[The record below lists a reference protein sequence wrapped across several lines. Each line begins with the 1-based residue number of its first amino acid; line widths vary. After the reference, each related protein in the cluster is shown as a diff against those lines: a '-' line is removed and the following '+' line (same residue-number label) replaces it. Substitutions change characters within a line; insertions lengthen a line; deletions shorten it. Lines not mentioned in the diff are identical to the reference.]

1 MKIQNVKGGYDFLPK
16 EQKIRNYINE
26 ILKTTFEEF
35 GYQPIETPILCYLDM
50 LVDKYDENNDLLKEI
65 YKLSDQGGRELG
77 LRYDLTVPFAKFIAL
92 NKNNISMPFKRYEIA
107 KVFRDG
113 PVKVG
118 RDREF
123 TQCDADVVGIEGQFI
138 EAELLSL
145 YINAFKKLGIDII
158 IKYNNRNLMRGL
170 IKETGVSEE
179 QISKVITILDKMNK
193 ITEAELRTYL
203 IEIAIEN
210 EQIDKL
216 LMLFKMDIDKIKD
229 MLKNSTNEELTLG
242 IKEIDTL
249 KGYIEKLGYSEICK
263 VDLTLARGQDYYTGN
278 VFEVYDKSGYLT
290 SSIGGGGRYDKMVTE
305 YINDGEVYPAVGI
318 SFGLTSIYE
327 ILKTRDD
334 FKNTSDIKFY
344 IIPMGV
350 DMEALSL
357 ADTLRSYGYNV
368 DVEMKGRKLKKS
380 LDFANR
386 ENIPYVIIV
395 GEDEV
400 KSGKVTVKDM
410 INQNNFEIDL
420 KNPEKVKE
428 IVKL

>member
-26 ILKTTFEEF
+26 VLKETFMEY
-35 GYQPIETPILCYLDM
+35 GYGSIETPILCYLDM

-229 MLKNSTNEELTLG
+229 MFNNTTNEELTLG

-249 KGYIEKLGYSEICK
+249 KGYIEKLGYGEICK

-357 ADTLRSYGYNV
+357 ANTLRSYGYNV

>member
-1 MKIQNVKGGYDFLPK
+1 
-16 EQKIRNYINE
+16 
-26 ILKTTFEEF
+26 
-35 GYQPIETPILCYLDM
+35 M

-229 MLKNSTNEELTLG
+229 MLKDSTNEELTLG

-263 VDLTLARGQDYYTGN
+263 VDLTIARGQDYYTGN